1 MAAMSPQL
9 PASLPYTGNAEADSL
24 LAADPLA
31 LLIGFILDQQ
41 ITTIKAF
48 SGPLALRR
56 RTGTLEAAQ
65 LASMDPAAF
74 DAIFRQTPALHRFPG
89 TMATRVRAAC
99 AIVAEQ
105 YGGDA
110 SSIWKGRAGA
120 ATAEELRTRLM
131 ALPGIGTEK
140 AADIIG
146 VLANRFGIQPAG
158 WEQAM
163 PAEPSLAYVDS
174 PDAMAAY
181 LGGKRA
187 AKAVAREAGNRP

>member
-1 MAAMSPQL
+1 MSPHT
-9 PASLPYTGNAEADSL
+9 PASLPYTGNAEADAL

-48 SGPLALRR
+48 TGPLELRR
-56 RTGTLEAAQ
+56 RAGTLSAAVIG
-65 LASMDPAAF
+65 AMDPADL
-74 DAIFRQTPALHRFPG
+74 DAVFRRVPALHRFPG

-110 SSIWKGRAGA
+110 SLIWTA
-120 ATAEELRTRLM
+120 AVDAADLRSRLM
-131 ALPGIGTEK
+131 AIPGIGTEK

-146 VLANRFGIQPAG
+146 VLANSVGIRPAG
-158 WEQAM
+158 WAQAM
-163 PAEPSLAYVDS
+163 PAHPSLAYVDS
-174 PDAMAAY
+174 PAAMAAY

-187 AKAVAREAGNRP
+187 AKAVARKAGTAA